1 MKFKGFV
8 KVIINTMASSLSM
21 ISFLSLEAS
30 KKKKLH
36 KHLRGG
42 VSMDLSR
49 LPFDTIHPIRMI
61 FDTYNKLLL
70 YFHLSEITW
79 YLIGFHDNHRY
90 INDVTSVRNLGL
102 SNFQI

>member
-1 MKFKGFV
+1 
-8 KVIINTMASSLSM
+8 
-21 ISFLSLEAS
+21 
-30 KKKKLH
+30 
-36 KHLRGG
+36 
-42 VSMDLSR
+42 MDLSR
-49 LPFDTIHPIRMI
+49 LPFDTIHPIRMT

-102 SNFQI
+102 SNFQIQFEFIAKLLVFSDFLAKS